1 MRAYHPHLLNATTH
15 SVEAFQKPIWLAARI
30 GVLKLSL
37 GRFVFPNDASHFVD
51 NWRLISETDRLVEI
65 GVCMLDRGKIIR
77 SLELIFS
84 AKLTFSAA
92 RSVIPTDAW
101 AIALPVSNL
110 TAQLRSN
117 QCCHLSI

>member
-15 SVEAFQKPIWLAARI
+15 SVEALLKAHLVGRGI

-37 GRFVFPNDASHFVD
+37 GRFVFPNDASHLVD
-51 NWRLISETDRLVEI
+51 NWRLISEADRLVEI

-84 AKLTFSAA
+84 AK
-92 RSVIPTDAW
+92 
-101 AIALPVSNL
+101 
-110 TAQLRSN
+110 
-117 QCCHLSI
+117 